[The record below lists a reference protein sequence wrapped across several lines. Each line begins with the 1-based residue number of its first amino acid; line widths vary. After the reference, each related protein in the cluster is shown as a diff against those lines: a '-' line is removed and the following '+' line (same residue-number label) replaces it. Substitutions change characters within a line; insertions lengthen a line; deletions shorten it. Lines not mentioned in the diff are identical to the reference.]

1 LTTTTGVAD
10 IAGAGSIQ
18 DGRVTMG
25 ETARFYHDAESP
37 SHTYVP
43 GRGAARPLRD
53 DPAPAVAPVLDDA
66 WADSPAY
73 LRGVDLFNAGCYW
86 EAHEAWEALWLA
98 HGRRGPT
105 AVVLKGLIKL
115 AAAGVKVRQGRPGG
129 VRSLARRAAGHF
141 AEARFEVGPSLLGLD
156 LDAWTAIALS
166 VAEDPPAEP
175 VVAEGSAVR
184 VFAFELT
191 PRDGDVGRPGFR
203 GGGTSPT
210 AGRSSEC

>member
-25 ETARFYHDAESP
+25 ETARFYHDAEPP

-43 GRGAARPLRD
+43 GRSGARPVRD
-53 DPAPAVAPVLDDA
+53 EPEPAVGPVAGDA
-66 WADSPAY
+66 WAESPAY

-86 EAHEAWEALWLA
+86 EAHEAWEALWMA

-105 AVVLKGLIKL
+105 ALVLKGLIKL

-141 AEARFEVGPSLLGLD
+141 VEARAEVGPSLLGLD
-156 LDAWTAIALS
+156 LDAWADFARS
-166 VAEDPPAEP
+166 VADDPPAEP
-175 VVAEGSAVR
+175 DVAGGSAVR
-184 VFAFELT
+184 VFTL
-191 PRDGDVGRPGFR
+191 GLRPGGPGPGGDAR
-203 GGGTSPT
+203 RRRSGGTSSPR
-210 AGRSSEC
+210 G